1 MLAQGK
7 LAIATRQTAWAYQDP
22 DDGALRPSRARF
34 HTCIGGQGRR
44 QHRGGYIARNLD
56 AGCFLSPTRIVVAAT
71 TWRCCVVGSGHVF
84 TLGGWRAQVP
94 KDRSDIAPGLGCRFD
109 ARLGYLDRFV
119 SVLAM
124 ALDKSTGVDGQ
135 HIVPDFADHMRRPG
149 KLHLAGPDPA
159 ADRGRAPR
167 QKRWPASQVTAT
179 RERQAQA
186 RPGRSGGSARALDTG
201 CSLSVGS
208 AAVAA
213 TSRR

>member
-1 MLAQGK
+1 M
-7 LAIATRQTAWAYQDP
+7 
-22 DDGALRPSRARF
+22 
-34 HTCIGGQGRR
+34 
-44 QHRGGYIARNLD
+44 
-56 AGCFLSPTRIVVAAT
+56 
-71 TWRCCVVGSGHVF
+71 F

-119 SVLAM
+119 SVLAR

-201 CSLSVGS
+201 CSLSAGS

-213 TSRR
+213 HPGVDDILDQASCSRLAGGRPRHSPDSAHSLIYIRNAGEPAGTPATCVEASVSPH